1 MNILQ
6 LQKELFNPENYTEE
20 NNPFLSAIARELSN
34 ATDLGR
40 NSNAMEKLL
49 KKNSI
54 YFDEFINSLDEH
66 QKELYEQLYYANIEE
81 NSVAELE
88 SFVKGFKIAT
98 KIMTECLCINNK

>member
-40 NSNAMEKLL
+40 NSNAMDT
-49 KKNSI
+49 SI
-54 YFDEFINSLDEH
+54 
-66 QKELYEQLYYANIEE
+66 
-81 NSVAELE
+81 
-88 SFVKGFKIAT
+88 
-98 KIMTECLCINNK
+98 